1 MKTMSR
7 KRKIL
12 AFVVSA
18 FGISVTIGCCAYGTP
33 YTTLKI
39 KATVTDETN
48 QPVSNA
54 KLDFKD
60 LNYNHKH
67 LELVTD
73 SKGKIDYSHD
83 LYHSYYGS
91 DNLKEG
97 ANIVFIG
104 DHNAGL
110 PVKYRD
116 DSIRVQSSYKKGKG
130 DWHKGT
136 YEIKA
141 SLRLKKKTE

>member
-1 MKTMSR
+1 MTR
-7 KRKIL
+7 KRRL
-12 AFVVSA
+12 FALLLSA
-18 FGISVTIGCCAYGTP
+18 LGMSVTMGCCAYGSP
-33 YTTLKI
+33 YNTLRI
-39 KATVTDETN
+39 KATVTDEDS
-48 QPVSNA
+48 QPVAGA
-54 KLDFKD
+54 KLEFKD

-73 SKGKIDYSHD
+73 SKGKINYSHD
-83 LYHSYYGS
+83 ADLGPKYGA
-91 DNLKEG
+91 DFLIEG

-116 DSIRVQSSYKKGKG
+116 DSVRVLSSYKEGKG

-136 YEIKA
+136 AMIKA

>member
-1 MKTMSR
+1 MTTRR
-7 KRKIL
+7 KLL

-18 FGISVTIGCCAYGTP
+18 FGMSVTIGCAAYGSP
-33 YTTLKI
+33 YTTLRI
-39 KATVTDETN
+39 KGTVTDEAN
-48 QPVSNA
+48 QPVADA
-54 KLDFKD
+54 KLEFKD

-73 SKGKIDYSHD
+73 AQGKIDYSHD
-83 LYHSYYGS
+83 LDYSHYGS

-104 DHNAGL
+104 NHNAGL
-110 PVKYRD
+110 PVKYKD
-116 DSIRVQSSYKKGKG
+116 DSVRVLSSYKKGHG
-130 DWHKGT
+130 DWHVGT

-141 SLRLKKKTE
+141 SLRLKKKVE